1 MLKVVGL
8 NSVDELFS
16 DIPEEVKLKRDLNLE
31 IGKSELEV
39 SKIVKRLSEENLSL
53 EDLTCF
59 LGAGAY
65 DHYIPSIIKH
75 ITSRSEFYTAYTPYQ
90 AEISQ
95 GTLQVVLNFNL

>member
-1 MLKVVGL
+1 M
-8 NSVDELFS
+8 
-16 DIPEEVKLKRDLNLE
+16 E

>member
-1 MLKVVGL
+1 M
-8 NSVDELFS
+8 
-16 DIPEEVKLKRDLNLE
+16 
-31 IGKSELEV
+31 
-39 SKIVKRLSEENLSL
+39 SEENLSL

-95 GTLQVVLNFNL
+95 GTLQVVFEFQSMIAEITGMEIANASMYDGATSAIEACIMAMNQTRKIK

>member
-1 MLKVVGL
+1 
-8 NSVDELFS
+8 
-16 DIPEEVKLKRDLNLE
+16 KRDLNLE

-95 GTLQVVLNFNL
+95 GTLQVVFEFQSMIAEIQVW